1 MKKRIISGCCW
12 IGAILVTFALASVAN
27 LAGLFGLFAIVT
39 MIWAALDS
47 RRVDLRRYHTG
58 ISGGPATLFILL
70 LIVGWPIVFPWYLG
84 MRFKIMAGTA
94 RLRDEYQPW
103 QMSDPT
109 VGPKGLVQPWRSR
122 KL

>member
-1 MKKRIISGCCW
+1 MKNRLISGCCW
-12 IGAILVTFALASVAN
+12 IGAIFLTFALATVAT
-27 LAGLFGLFAIVT
+27 LVGVFGLFALVT
-39 MIWAALDS
+39 IIWAILDS

-58 ISGGPATLFILL
+58 ISGGPTTLFVLL
-70 LIVGWPIVFPWYLG
+70 LIFGWPIVFPWYLG

-109 VGPKGLVQPWRSR
+109 VGPNGLVQPWRGR
-122 KL
+122 RL